1 MRSEKGFALIETLV
15 ALALLGII
23 GVAYLGGLATSSAA
37 AVITDNQMT
46 ARNIAQTQTE
56 WVKAVNYVY
65 DTTGYAAAPT
75 SSDQNYTGYSVQIDS
90 EPLNNP
96 DDGIQKITIT
106 IKHWDKDAMQLDVYK
121 VDR

>member
-1 MRSEKGFALIETLV
+1 MKHENGFALIETSV

-23 GVAYLGGLATSSAA
+23 GVAYLGSLATSSTA
-37 AVITDNQMT
+37 AVIVDNQMT

-56 WVKAVNYVY
+56 WVKAVSYVY
-65 DTTGYAAAPT
+65 DTTGYAAAPI
-75 SSDQNYTGYSVQIDS
+75 SSDQNYVGYSVQIDS

>member
-1 MRSEKGFALIETLV
+1 
-15 ALALLGII
+15 
-23 GVAYLGGLATSSAA
+23 
-37 AVITDNQMT
+37 MT

-65 DTTGYAAAPT
+65 DTTGYAAAPI
-75 SSDQNYTGYSVQIDS
+75 SSDQNYVGYSVQIDS